1 MNIKTQIRFFFVLLS
16 PLSLAAQVSQISIPR
31 VEQMPDQPAPY
42 NVRDW
47 REVAVRYDSFVYD
60 LGKTGQYLPLVYL
73 HANGLNYPE
82 RPVFG
87 LHTYVGTNSPLGN
100 EAINVL
106 PSLVGATLSGADKS
120 NQYGQNWVLMSQDF
134 FNKNNGELI
143 YLNNR
148 NGSSGGDWWY
158 DLMPN
163 IYFYQ
168 LYDLYPNI
176 GGDAAF
182 QFTSVADRFLGAVRG
197 MGGNDAPWQKAYM
210 NYRAWNF
217 NTMQPNATS
226 VPEPEAAGA
235 YAWVLYNAYKTTTNP
250 EYLQGAEWSLEF
262 LSEWETN
269 PSYELQLPYGIY
281 TAARMNAEL
290 GTDYDLEKMVNWTFD
305 RGFLRGWGAIVG
317 TWGGFNVSGLIGE
330 ANDNGNDYAFQMNGV
345 QQAAML
351 APMVRY
357 DKRFARAIGK
367 WILNLA
373 NATRLFYPNYL
384 PGSLQDASA
393 WSNTYDPDRVIG
405 YEALR
410 EQWQSLS
417 PYSTGDAVQGGWA
430 ATNLA
435 LYGTSSIGYLGA
447 ILEKTNVDKILKID
461 LLKTDFYQEAAY
473 PTYLMY
479 NPFPQSRTVELAVG
493 NAPVDV
499 YDAISETFLL
509 QNGTGTVN
517 VVIPANAAI
526 LVSLT
531 PAGGTISYDRNIML
545 VDGVAVDYRQS
556 AQSFQ
561 YEPRIQALAAAQ
573 SAVEFGD
580 STAIYGKAF
589 DQDSDNLTWTWSATG
604 GTISGNGPE
613 VQWLAGALL
622 GEYEITLI
630 VGDESGNRDTATLL
644 MNAVSEINLAPQIP
658 AIEKSAP
665 YVAPGGQISLFSA
678 ASDPN
683 GDPITFVWTG
693 NGGTFSGNGNSVNWT
708 APGTTGIYQ
717 IQLTVTDDSGLSS
730 QATTTILVKNFDL
743 TPGNLIAHYPFS
755 GNAND
760 VSGNQLHGQ
769 TSGGALF
776 GPDFW
781 GQSASACLL
790 DGVNDNVIVPVDPLL
805 NFQDGITVSC
815 WLKATALP
823 DHEIFPI
830 SHGSWQNRWKISI
843 TPERRV
849 RWTLNS
855 LTTIGDLDSE
865 LNVTKDT
872 IYHVAATYDG
882 AHMALYLNGELHT
895 YRTLTGK
902 IRTAALPLLIGQMLP
917 GNADFNFKGTIDE
930 VKIFDYALP
939 PDAVNL
945 LYESVPTGIGEANG
959 PSPVLQIYPNP
970 VQETLYLQCPE
981 GADHRA
987 FITVYDLNGRLI
999 FEQKAGTDTMVELNT
1014 RNWKSG
1020 IYLVMYQ
1027 SDSTC
1032 ITARFVKI

>member
-1 MNIKTQIRFFFVLLS
+1 
-16 PLSLAAQVSQISIPR
+16 
-31 VEQMPDQPAPY
+31 
-42 NVRDW
+42 
-47 REVAVRYDSFVYD
+47 
-60 LGKTGQYLPLVYL
+60 
-73 HANGLNYPE
+73 
-82 RPVFG
+82 
-87 LHTYVGTNSPLGN
+87 
-100 EAINVL
+100 
-106 PSLVGATLSGADKS
+106 
-120 NQYGQNWVLMSQDF
+120 
-134 FNKNNGELI
+134 
-143 YLNNR
+143 
-148 NGSSGGDWWY
+148 
-158 DLMPN
+158 
-163 IYFYQ
+163 
-168 LYDLYPNI
+168 
-176 GGDAAF
+176 
-182 QFTSVADRFLGAVRG
+182 
-197 MGGNDAPWQKAYM
+197 
-210 NYRAWNF
+210 
-217 NTMQPNATS
+217 
-226 VPEPEAAGA
+226 
-235 YAWVLYNAYKTTTNP
+235 
-250 EYLQGAEWSLEF
+250 
-262 LSEWETN
+262 
-269 PSYELQLPYGIY
+269 
-281 TAARMNAEL
+281 MNAEI
-290 GTDYDLEKMVNWTFD
+290 GTDYDLEKMVNWAFD

-357 DKRFARAIGK
+357 DKRFARAVGK

-373 NATRLFYPNYL
+373 NATRLFYPGYL

-410 EQWQSLS
+410 ENWQNLS

-430 ATNLA
+430 GTNLA

-461 LLKTDFYQEAAY
+461 LLKTDFYQDAAY
-473 PTYLMY
+473 PTYLLY

-509 QNGTGTVN
+509 QNGTGTVS
-517 VVIPANAAI
+517 VVIPPNAAI
-526 LVSLT
+526 LVTLT
-531 PAGGTISYDRNIML
+531 PAGGAISYDRNKML

-561 YEPRIQALAAAQ
+561 YEPRIQALATAQ
-573 SAVEFGD
+573 TAVEFGD
-580 STAIYGKAF
+580 STTIYGKAF
-589 DQDSDNLTWTWSATG
+589 DQDSDNLTWIWSATG

-613 VQWLAGALL
+613 VQWLAGALA

-630 VGDESGNRDTATLL
+630 VADESGNRDTATLL
-644 MNAVSEINLAPQIP
+644 MNAVAEINLAPVVP
-658 AIEKSAP
+658 AIEKSTP
-665 YVAPGGQISLFSA
+665 YVAPGNQIGLLSA

-683 GDPITFVWTG
+683 GDPITFAWTA

-708 APGTTGIYQ
+708 APGTAGIYQ
-717 IQLTVTDDSGLSS
+717 IQLTVTDDGGLSS

-769 TSGGALF
+769 TSGGALI

-843 TPERRV
+843 TPERKV

-865 LNVTKDT
+865 FKVAKDS
-872 IYHVAATYDG
+872 IYHLAATYDG

-895 YRTLTGK
+895 YRMLTGK

-930 VKIFDYALP
+930 VKIFDYALS

-945 LYESVPTGIGEANG
+945 LYESIPTSIGQG
-959 PSPVLQIYPNP
+959 PDPSRMLRIYPNP
-970 VQETLYLQCPE
+970 VRETLYVQVPE
-981 GADHRA
+981 NTDNRA
-987 FITVYDLNGRLI
+987 FMSIYDLNGRLVA
-999 FEQKAGTDTMVELNT
+999 EQKAGSDTMVELNT
-1014 RNWKSG
+1014 KELKPG

-1027 SDSTC
+1027 SGSVCAT
-1032 ITARFVKI
+1032 TRFVKI